1 MIETDTLSL
10 VFIGC
15 FVFASAFI
23 LATTLLG
30 ATHIHGLHLGSVDH
44 VDVSGHVSGN
54 AGDLDWGGADAGGD
68 TGGDFGGHMDGGTG
82 HPLRVGVPGAV
93 PRGIGG
99 TSHSVLGHVLGG
111 INLNAILGFLF
122 AFGLLGYLLHNVT
135 HAGSVFTI
143 LSAIVFGL
151 GGATALNTIMIR
163 LFGAE
168 SGRLGSDSS
177 TMEGR
182 IATVSIPIRAGGV
195 GEVIFMGENGTRRSL
210 GARST
215 DSAAIPRDAD
225 VVILGYNNG
234 IAEVQTWERFIAA
247 THADLN
253 AIAPPGQ

>member
-10 VFIGC
+10 VFIAC

-44 VDVSGHVSGN
+44 VDISGHMGGN

-68 TGGDFGGHMDGGTG
+68 AGGDFGGHANGGTG
-82 HPLRVGVPGAV
+82 HPLRVGLPGAV
-93 PRGIGG
+93 PAGAA
-99 TSHSVLGHVLGG
+99 SHSLVGRLVGG

-122 AFGLLGYLLHNVT
+122 AFGLLGYLLHNVS

-143 LSAIVFGL
+143 LFAIVFGV

-182 IATVSIPIRAGGV
+182 VATVSLPIRTGGV

-210 GARST
+210 GARSI
-215 DSAAIPRDAD
+215 DASAIPRDAD
-225 VVILGYNNG
+225 VVILGYKNG
-234 IAEVQTWERFIAA
+234 IAEVQTWDRFIAS
-247 THADLN
+247 TRADLD